1 MVIYCAFHKHAD
13 SEVQKL
19 TDDCVFRCRQ
29 SSQRTSKETK
39 LYFNGFKRSWPVIC
53 DWWISIR
60 FLCFCVS
67 RFVACDHNYDWRQR
81 KTQLWRRLLNFRV
94 RMFVKSAVS
103 CFIIFYCISTALL
116 SWHTD
121 WIFDW
126 IIRLRAVVKVYS
138 HYCFIVSLPITA
150 VSSRSSPFAG

>member
-67 RFVACDHNYDWRQR
+67 RFVACDHNYDWRQQ
-81 KTQLWRRLLNFRV
+81 KTQLWRRLLNFRA

-103 CFIIFYCISTALL
+103 CFIISIAYQRPLVMAHGLN
-116 SWHTD
+116 
-121 WIFDW
+121 
-126 IIRLRAVVKVYS
+126 IRLNIKTSCSREVYS
-138 HYCFIVSLPITA
+138 HYCFIVCLPAITA
-150 VSSRSSPFAG
+150 VSPPSSPFAG